1 MGRSATN
8 EALVQIKDVGKTY
21 PTSGGQSTQV
31 LSGITCLVEPAARI
45 ALIGPSGSGK
55 STLLHIIGGFIP
67 PTDGQVSWPALGAQE
82 ELLPEKIQAVF
93 QAPSLFPALN
103 LRDNIALPFLLAGR
117 SAAPEFTPEALLA
130 RFGLSDLALKLP
142 EGLSGGQ
149 AQRVSMLRALPISLR
164 LILADEP
171 TGQLDSK
178 TAREFLSTVTAV
190 ADEIGAALIIAIH
203 DPAMAAR
210 MDRQWSID
218 HGKLFVDTNKGT
230 AP

>member
-1 MGRSATN
+1 MN
-8 EALVQIKDVGKTY
+8 EALVQIKALGKTY
-21 PTSGGQSTQV
+21 PAADRQTSRV
-31 LSGITCLVEPAARI
+31 LSGITCVIEPRARI

-67 PTDGQVSWPALGAQE
+67 PTDGEVSWPAMGAQQD
-82 ELLPEKIQAVF
+82 LLPERIQAVF

-103 LRDNIALPFLLAGR
+103 VRDNIALPLLLAGR
-117 SAAPEFTPEALLA
+117 SAAQGFTPDDLLA
-130 RFGLSDLALKLP
+130 RFGLSDLAPKLP
-142 EGLSGGQ
+142 EELSGGQ
-149 AQRVSMLRALPISLR
+149 AQRIAMLRALSVSPR

-178 TAREFLSTVTAV
+178 TAQEFLTTVITV
-190 ADEIGAALIIAIH
+190 ADVIGAALILASH
-203 DPAMAAR
+203 DPAVAAR

-218 HGKLFVDTNKGT
+218 HGELFVDTNKST

>member
-1 MGRSATN
+1 MN
-8 EALVQIKDVGKTY
+8 EALVQIKAVGKTY
-21 PTSGGQSTQV
+21 PATDGESSRV
-31 LSGITCLVEPAARI
+31 LSGITCGIEPEARI

-67 PTDGQVSWPALGAQE
+67 PTDGEVSWPALGAQQG
-82 ELLPEKIQAVF
+82 LLPEKVQAVF

-103 LRDNIALPFLLAGR
+103 VRENIALPLLLAGR
-117 SAAPEFTPEALLA
+117 SAAPGFTPGALLA
-130 RFGLSDLALKLP
+130 RFDLADLALKLP
-142 EGLSGGQ
+142 EELSGGQ
-149 AQRVSMLRALPISLR
+149 AQRIAMLRALSISPL

-178 TAREFLSTVTAV
+178 TAQEFLTTVFEMV
-190 ADEIGAALIIAIH
+190 SEIGAALIIATH
-203 DPAMAAR
+203 DPAVAAR

-230 AP
+230 AS

>member
-1 MGRSATN
+1 MI
-8 EALVQIKDVGKTY
+8 E
-21 PTSGGQSTQV
+21 PT
-31 LSGITCLVEPAARI
+31 ARI

-67 PTDGQVSWPALGAQE
+67 PTAGEVSWPALGPQE
-82 ELLPEKIQAVF
+82 DLLPEKIQAVF
-93 QAPSLFPALN
+93 QVPSLFPALN
-103 LRDNIALPFLLAGR
+103 VRDNIALPLLMAGR
-117 SAAPEFTPEALLA
+117 SAAPGFTPDALLA

-142 EGLSGGQ
+142 EELSGGQ
-149 AQRVSMLRALPISLR
+149 AQRIAMLRALSVLPR

-178 TAREFLSTVTAV
+178 TAQEFLTTVITV
-190 ADEIGAALIIAIH
+190 ADATHAALMIATH
-203 DPAMAAR
+203 DPAVAAR

>member
-1 MGRSATN
+1 MN
-8 EALVQIKDVGKTY
+8 EALVQIKAVGKTY
-21 PTSGGQSTQV
+21 PATDGESTRV
-31 LSGITCLVEPAARI
+31 LSSITCGIEPEARI

-67 PTDGQVSWPALGAQE
+67 PTDGEVSWPALGAQQG
-82 ELLPEKIQAVF
+82 LLPEKVQAVF

-103 LRDNIALPFLLAGR
+103 VRENIALPLLLAGR
-117 SAAPEFTPEALLA
+117 DAMPGFTPDALLA
-130 RFGLSDLALKLP
+130 RFGLPDLALKLP
-142 EGLSGGQ
+142 EELSGGQ
-149 AQRVSMLRALPISLR
+149 AQRVAMLRALSVSPH

-178 TAREFLSTVTAV
+178 TAQEFLTTVIEV
-190 ADEIGAALIIAIH
+190 ADETRAALVIATH
-203 DPAMAAR
+203 DPAVAAR

-218 HGKLFVDTNKGT
+218 HGALFIDTNKGT

>member
-1 MGRSATN
+1 MS
-8 EALVQIKDVGKTY
+8 EALVQIKAVGKTY
-21 PTSGGQSTQV
+21 PATDGQATSV
-31 LSGITCLVEPAARI
+31 LTGIDCAIAPGARI

-55 STLLHIIGGFIP
+55 STLLHIIGGFVP
-67 PTDGQVSWPALGAQE
+67 PTQGQVCWPALGAQE

-103 LRDNIALPFLLAGR
+103 VYDNIALPLLLAGLN
-117 SAAPEFTPEALLA
+117 AAPGFTPDDLLA

-142 EGLSGGQ
+142 EELSGGQ
-149 AQRVSMLRALPISLR
+149 AQRIAMLRALSVSPR

-178 TAREFLSTVTAV
+178 TAQEFLTTVITV
-190 ADEIGAALIIAIH
+190 ADEIEAALIIATH
-203 DPAMAAR
+203 DPAVAAR

>member
-1 MGRSATN
+1 MS
-8 EALVQIKDVGKTY
+8 EALVQIKAVGKSYSAADGLITR
-21 PTSGGQSTQV
+21 V
-31 LSGITCLVEPAARI
+31 LSGITCGIEPGARI

-67 PTDGQVSWPALGAQE
+67 PTDGEVSWPAIGAQQD
-82 ELLPEKIQAVF
+82 LLPEKIQAVF

-103 LRDNIALPFLLAGR
+103 VQDNIALPHLLAGR
-117 SAAPEFTPEALLA
+117 RAALEFAPDDLLA

-142 EGLSGGQ
+142 EELSGGQ
-149 AQRVSMLRALPISLR
+149 AQRVAMLRALSISPR

-178 TAREFLSTVTAV
+178 TAQEFLTTVIGVAV
-190 ADEIGAALIIAIH
+190 EIGAALVIATH
-203 DPAMAAR
+203 DPAVAAR

-218 HGKLFVDTNKGT
+218 HGKLFVDTNKGM

>member
-1 MGRSATN
+1 
-8 EALVQIKDVGKTY
+8 LVQIKALGKTY
-21 PTSGGQSTQV
+21 PAADRQTSRV
-31 LSGITCLVEPAARI
+31 LSGITCVIEPRARI

-67 PTDGQVSWPALGAQE
+67 PTDGEVSWPAMGAQQD
-82 ELLPEKIQAVF
+82 LLPERIQAVF

-103 LRDNIALPFLLAGR
+103 VRDNIALPLLLAGR
-117 SAAPEFTPEALLA
+117 SAAQGFTPDDLLA
-130 RFGLSDLALKLP
+130 RFGLSDLAPKLP
-142 EGLSGGQ
+142 EELSGGQ
-149 AQRVSMLRALPISLR
+149 AQRIAMLRALSVSPR

-178 TAREFLSTVTAV
+178 TAQEFLTTVITV
-190 ADEIGAALIIAIH
+190 ADVIGAALILASH
-203 DPAMAAR
+203 DPAVAAR

-218 HGKLFVDTNKGT
+218 HGELFVDTNKST

>member
-1 MGRSATN
+1 MN
-8 EALVQIKDVGKTY
+8 ETLVQIKAVGKTY
-21 PTSGGQSTQV
+21 PAADGQTTRV
-31 LSGITCLVEPAARI
+31 LSGITCVIEPGARI

-67 PTDGQVSWPALGAQE
+67 PTDGEVSWPAMGAQQD
-82 ELLPEKIQAVF
+82 LLPEKIQAVF

-103 LRDNIALPFLLAGR
+103 VQDNIALPLLLAGR
-117 SAAPEFTPEALLA
+117 SAAPGFTPNALLA
-130 RFGLSDLALKLP
+130 RFGVSDLALKLP
-142 EGLSGGQ
+142 EELSGGQ
-149 AQRVSMLRALPISLR
+149 AQRIAMLRALSVSPR

-178 TAREFLSTVTAV
+178 TAQEFLTTAIGV
-190 ADEIGAALIIAIH
+190 AVEIGAALIIASH
-203 DPAMAAR
+203 DPAVAAR

-218 HGKLFVDTNKGT
+218 HGKLLVNTDKGT

>member
-1 MGRSATN
+1 MN
-8 EALVQIKDVGKTY
+8 DALVVVKAVGKAY
-21 PTSGGQSTQV
+21 PLADGQVTNV
-31 LSGITCLVEPAARI
+31 LSDIDCAIEPGARI

-67 PTDGQVSWPALGAQE
+67 QSEGQVSWPAFGARAD
-82 ELLPEKIQAVF
+82 LLPEKVQAVF

-103 LRDNIALPFLLAGR
+103 VRDNIALPLLLAGR
-117 SAAPEFTPEALLA
+117 DAAAGFTPDDLLA
-130 RFGLSDLALKLP
+130 RFDLSELALKLP
-142 EGLSGGQ
+142 EELSGGQ
-149 AQRVSMLRALPISLR
+149 AQRIAMLRALSVSPR

-178 TAREFLSTVTAV
+178 TAQDFLTLVIDV
-190 ADEIGAALIIAIH
+190 ADRLGAALVIATH
-203 DPAMAAR
+203 DPAVAAR

-218 HGKLFVDTNKGT
+218 HGRLFADTNKGT

>member
-1 MGRSATN
+1 MN
-8 EALVQIKDVGKTY
+8 EALVQVKNVGKTY
-21 PTSGGQSTQV
+21 PAADGQFTHV

-67 PTDGQVSWPALGAQE
+67 TTDGEVSWPALGVQHD
-82 ELLPEKIQAVF
+82 LLPEKVQAVF

-103 LRDNIALPFLLAGR
+103 VCDNIALPLLLAGR
-117 SAAPEFTPEALLA
+117 SATPGFTPDDLLA

-142 EGLSGGQ
+142 EELSGGQ
-149 AQRVSMLRALPISLR
+149 AQRVSMLRALSVSPR

-178 TAREFLSTVTAV
+178 TAQEFLSTVTAV
-190 ADEIGAALIIAIH
+190 ADEIGAAMIIATH
-203 DPAMAAR
+203 DPAGCPPLAR
-210 MDRQWSID
+210 LWSID
-218 HGKLFVDTNKGT
+218 HGRLLEDTSKGT